1 MARRSRGSG
10 TVIALVIFVVL
21 TFIAGGAAVW
31 FYQQA
36 SAAKIAMQEN
46 QDSFEKQIAQY
57 FSQQNW
63 DMPKA
68 AEPGV
73 LNVRYDS
80 SSYSAVRSQ
89 LQKAATFEEL
99 AAVTG
104 WKSPS
109 AAQQVVAQA
118 AITEDLGTEYQTIS
132 GLLSGYEQE
141 YGDLTQTNADLR
153 GKMDSLQ
160 QQLAQKTE
168 ALTQTESDLRD
179 QLNKATSDYEQNL
192 EEWADKH
199 QNLAKTH
206 QEQTEK
212 TEQLRERYRQA
223 QEQAEQKMNQLQD
236 ELAQWK
242 ETVQEL
248 RAGEQPEKMTAQGQV
263 LELDRQ
269 YKIAMVGGGEDLGR
283 KRDQRLIVY
292 KETAAGE
299 RIKKG
304 EVVVTK
310 VHPHTAAATIVS
322 QAEDARISEGDSI
335 VSLDTWKHFMG
346 SKSASGESSGNEQQS

>member
-21 TFIAGGAAVW
+21 TFIAAGAAVW

-36 SAAKIAMQEN
+36 SAAKIAMKEN
-46 QDSFEKQIAQY
+46 QDAFEQQIAQY

-63 DMPKA
+63 DMPTE

-73 LNVRYDS
+73 LQVDYGS
-80 SSYSAVRSQ
+80 SAYSAVQAQ

-99 AAVTG
+99 SAVTG

-109 AAQQVVAQA
+109 AAQQVIAQA
-118 AITEDLGTEYQTIS
+118 ALTKDLGTEYQTIS

-141 YGDLTQTNADLR
+141 YTDLRQANADLR
-153 GKMDSLQ
+153 NQMNSLQ
-160 QQLAQKTE
+160 QQLAQKTK
-168 ALTQTESDLRD
+168 ALTDTETNLRD
-179 QLNKATSDYEQNL
+179 QLNQATSDYQQNL
-192 EEWADKH
+192 DEWAQKH
-199 QNLAKTH
+199 KNLAQTH
-206 QEQTEK
+206 QEQTEQ
-212 TEQLRERYRQA
+212 TEQWRERYRQA
-223 QEQAEQKMNQLQD
+223 RDEAEQKMEDLQT

-242 ETVQEL
+242 ETVQKL
-248 RAGEQPEKMTAQGQV
+248 RAGEGPEKMAAQGQV

-269 YKIAMVGGGEDLGR
+269 YKIVMVGGGEDLGR
-283 KRDQRLIVY
+283 KRDERLVIY

-304 EVVVTK
+304 EIIVTK
-310 VHPHTAAATIVS
+310 VHPHTAAGTIVS
-322 QAEDARISEGDSI
+322 EADDAMISEGDSCVTVDI
-335 VSLDTWKHFMG
+335 WKRFQGNQAASSDSSDT
-346 SKSASGESSGNEQQS
+346 QS